1 VGTGSGDA
9 GWVVLER
16 VDHPEL
22 YALAD
27 RMKQLKEELRSRERA
42 R

>member
-1 VGTGSGDA
+1 VSTGTGDA

-22 YALAD
+22 YDLTD
-27 RMKQLKEELRSRERA
+27 RTILLQDELEA
-42 R
+42 RGEL